1 MKAPAPAGVFH
12 FHGADDFG
20 LFCYPNTKPGASEPY
35 IIDEE
40 EANLA
45 YVALTRAR
53 KVLDLGG
60 YAGIL
65 RQSLA
70 NARALRAP
78 ATARPRS

>member
-1 MKAPAPAGVFH
+1 LKWLRVSAFLKPATEQP
-12 FHGADDFG
+12 
-20 LFCYPNTKPGASEPY
+20 
-35 IIDEE
+35 I
-40 EANLA
+40 LA

-60 YAGIL
+60 YADIL

-78 ATARPRS
+78 ATARPRPWR